1 VTNTISPQDLWARI
15 GTARAPDIID
25 VRNAD
30 DVSAA
35 PVRIPGAI
43 AKSHADVSHWA
54 QAYSGRD
61 VVVTCHRGL
70 KLSQGVAAW
79 LRHHRARALIL
90 EGGQVAWGDA
100 GLPGV
105 PIAEVPAP
113 STGGATVW
121 VTRERPKIDRIACPW
136 LIHRFVDPGAIF
148 LFVAPS
154 DVKGVADRFGATPF
168 DIEDVRW
175 SHQGELCTFDVML
188 DAFGLSTGPLQHLS
202 RIVRGADRAQLNL
215 EPQAAGLL
223 AISLGLSRL
232 FDDDLEQLNA
242 GLILYDALYLWCVS
256 GLGETHNWP
265 GTRGS

>member
-1 VTNTISPQDLWARI
+1 MTNTISPHDLWARI

-25 VRNAD
+25 VRIAD

-43 AKSHADVSHWA
+43 AKSHADVSQWA
-54 QAYSGRD
+54 KAFAGREI
-61 VVVTCHRGL
+61 VVVCHRGL

-79 LRHHRARALIL
+79 LRQNGAKARVL
-90 EGGQVAWGDA
+90 EGGQVAWRDA

-105 PIAEVPAP
+105 PISEVPVP
-113 STGGATVW
+113 SSEGATVW

-136 LIHRFVDPGAIF
+136 LIRRFVDPNAVF
-148 LFVAPS
+148 LFVAAS
-154 DVKGVADRFGATPF
+154 EVRDVADRFGATAF

-175 SHQGELCTFDVML
+175 SHRGDLCTFDVMIEAL
-188 DAFGLSTGPLQHLS
+188 GLSTGPLRHLS
-202 RIVRGADRAQLNL
+202 RIVRGADTAQLNL

-242 GLILYDALYLWCVS
+242 GLILYDALYLWCAS
-256 GLGETHNWP
+256 GQGETHNWP
-265 GTRGS
+265 GTRAS